1 MKKKTLAKEPDAS
14 VANPG
19 DLAPLIAEVRQL
31 IHSARSNAASVVD
44 SLQVM
49 TNFEIGRRIV
59 EHEQQGSKRAEYGAG
74 LLKELSAL
82 LAKEFGKGFSARNL
96 EYMRKFYL
104 EWRERVS
111 EISQTPSAKLPIPP
125 KAPTSPVEFSTFGIS
140 HKASGKYRSPFT
152 LSWSHYVLLL
162 TIKDPDERSF
172 YEIEATRE
180 QWSLSEL
187 KRQKAASLYQRLA
200 LSRDKAKV
208 KRLATEGQI
217 VTRPEDV
224 LKEPYISRPNSL
236 NGRKMRRTVSHESE
250 NVYRKVRNL
259 RRRPQ
264 RRCED
269 AGASPRMPA
278 KA

>member
-1 MKKKTLAKEPDAS
+1 MKKKTIAKEPDAA

-31 IHSARSNAASVVD
+31 IHSARSNAASVVN

-59 EHEQQGSKRAEYGAG
+59 EHEQQGSKRAEYGAE

-104 EWRERVS
+104 EWRERVA

-125 KAPTSPVEFSTFGIS
+125 KAPTPSVEFPAFGIS
-140 HKASGKYRSPFT
+140 HKASGEHRSPFT
-152 LSWSHYVLLL
+152 VSWSHYVLLL

-180 QWSLSEL
+180 QWSLYHPKNS
-187 KRQKAASLYQRLA
+187 
-200 LSRDKAKV
+200 
-208 KRLATEGQI
+208 
-217 VTRPEDV
+217 
-224 LKEPYISRPNSL
+224 SRPSSL
-236 NGRKMRRTVSHESE
+236 NGRKMRRIVSHESQ
-250 NVYRKVRNL
+250 NIF
-259 RRRPQ
+259 
-264 RRCED
+264 
-269 AGASPRMPA
+269 
-278 KA
+278 